1 MDSVKQFA
9 IGLMAHEL
17 FKVAEVVNDELDLY
31 LIEKTDIEKVR
42 TSLYE
47 KFSPAIVDKTI
58 NDLVCSSPTTSIL
71 KGLYFLN
78 KDCVKSNK
86 YYMENYCDN

>member
-31 LIEKTDIEKVR
+31 MIEQTDIERVR
-42 TSLYE
+42 SSLYK

-58 NDLVCSSPTTSIL
+58 SDLVCVSPNISLIN
-71 KGLYFLN
+71 GLYFLN

-86 YYMENYCDN
+86 YYMENYSDN